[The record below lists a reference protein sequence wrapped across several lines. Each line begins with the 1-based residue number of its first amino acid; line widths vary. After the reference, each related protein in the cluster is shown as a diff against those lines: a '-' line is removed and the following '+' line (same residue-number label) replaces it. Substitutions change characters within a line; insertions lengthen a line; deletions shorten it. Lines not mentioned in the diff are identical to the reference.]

1 MRGASPLSTCFE
13 RACNTLRMDGPYAQA
28 KSLLWQDL
36 TSERLEQIRSPH
48 PKKGL
53 SGRDLL
59 AQFTGLSSAKS
70 NPKQAIVLDLY
81 VNTLKF
87 GEVCRSRCGSCAADA
102 ASMKWDA
109 ADATRNSPA

>member
-1 MRGASPLSTCFE
+1 MQQPGRC
-13 RACNTLRMDGPYAQA
+13 AQA
-28 KSLLWQDL
+28 KSLLWHDL
-36 TSERLEQIRSPH
+36 TSEQLEQIRSPH

-87 GEVCRSRCGSCAADA
+87 GEVCRSSSCAAA
-102 ASMKWDA
+102 AAAMHCKRNA
-109 ADATRNSPA
+109 ADATSISPACGTATPDRSP